1 MPEPGKV
8 RPSIGP
14 APHYRRTGCPTTSEH
29 RRRCGNGIRRSPGRD
44 RRRWLCRRSSSSSP
58 ARHRASHA
66 IIESRLMPGRRSM
79 PAGCGGLRRRD
90 CDAAMVACRENITS
104 SIAARTWAPASTDL
118 VICQAIA
125 GANIFPRLLRP
136 GPRQRRRAR
145 SRPRQAIDQVRKQ
158 PRSNAMLGVDIDY
171 QAIGKTRGS
180 MRLVSVTV
188 RLALHAPPP
197 RGWGRHRRPLSAS
210 RLPPR
215 PPAPAAGTI
224 SSIRMTS
231 RVCTNC
237 CRCSLS
243 GRAFDRLDLDETNA
257 RMPTPGGSTDQ
268 IIDAINRVRIDG
280 KPGVQRSASQREPC
294 QRAARSDQYVQIVDI
309 LITSSSSPTNRN

>member
-1 MPEPGKV
+1 
-8 RPSIGP
+8 
-14 APHYRRTGCPTTSEH
+14 
-29 RRRCGNGIRRSPGRD
+29 
-44 RRRWLCRRSSSSSP
+44 
-58 ARHRASHA
+58 
-66 IIESRLMPGRRSM
+66 M
-79 PAGCGGLRRRD
+79 PAGCGGLRRSD
-90 CDAAMVACRENITS
+90 SDAAMVACRENITS

-125 GANIFPRLLRP
+125 GANIYPRLLRP

-171 QAIGKTRGS
+171 QAIGETRGS

-188 RLALHAPPP
+188 RLALLAPPP

-215 PPAPAAGTI
+215 PPAPATATI

-243 GRAFDRLDLDETNA
+243 GSAFDRLDLDETNA
-257 RMPTPGGSTDQ
+257 RMPTPGGPPIRSSTPST
-268 IIDAINRVRIDG
+268 ACG
-280 KPGVQRSASQREPC
+280 PTASPAC
-294 QRAARSDQYVQIVDI
+294 KRAAPPGRERRSMSSTARSRKV
-309 LITSSSSPTNRN
+309 TSPAAQGPSAWRCSHACVRLVGAPVPDADRAHRAGNAPGGAAVSVAEGTVSTSREK